1 MAITRK
7 PSAAAAKPNI
17 DELINRG
24 GSSPQT
30 EQGAGT
36 SEPESIAVIVRIP
49 AKMLADIDRSVKAR
63 KIRTPRH
70 TWLLEAIL
78 EKLGRERATSTDDIS

>member
-24 GSSPQT
+24 GSSPRT
-30 EQGAGT
+30 EQGGET
-36 SEPESIAVIVRIP
+36 SEPESIAVILRIP
-49 AKMLADIDRSVKAR
+49 AKMLSDIDRSVKAR

-78 EKLGRERATSTDDIS
+78 EKLGREKAATTTDDI

>member
-7 PSAAAAKPNI
+7 PSAPRPNI
-17 DELINRG
+17 EDLINRG

-30 EQGAGT
+30 VPA
-36 SEPESIAVIVRIP
+36 SEAASEAEAIAVIVRIP
-49 AKMLADIDRSVKAR
+49 AKMLGDIDRSVKAR

-70 TWLLEAIL
+70 TWLLEAIV
-78 EKLGRERATSTDDIS
+78 EKLAREESLAGTADF